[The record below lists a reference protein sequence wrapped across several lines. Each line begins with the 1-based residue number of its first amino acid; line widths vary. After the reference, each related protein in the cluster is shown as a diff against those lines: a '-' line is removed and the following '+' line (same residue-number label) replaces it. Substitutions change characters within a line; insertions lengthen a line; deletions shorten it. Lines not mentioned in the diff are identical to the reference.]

1 MTIVAAGIVGG
12 AVIGGAMSS
21 SASSKA
27 SKSQS
32 AAMDSASQAQLD
44 AAHVSA
50 GAMIKAAGASAE
62 ATIKGASISAS
73 AAKYAA
79 DIQWQMYEQARTDQ
93 LPWLQAGGRAL
104 GTLEGMVNAG
114 PGEFTESPGY
124 QFRLDQ
130 GNKNILANQSATGN
144 LASGRTLKALQDYGQ
159 DYASF
164 EYDKFLSQYYQ
175 SLSPYQSLAGVGLS
189 SAQNIG
195 GMGVQTG
202 YGIGQT
208 TMTGAGQQAG
218 AYNSLA
224 GIYGNLGNQLAANYM
239 GQGNVIA
246 NNYMQQGNIAAQ
258 NSIAQGNIWGGVVN
272 DIAMGIGKYS
282 GGGGSSGSM
291 SNYPMTSS
299 VSNYQP
305 APYTFSSGYTYQPS
319 PWG

>member
-1 MTIVAAGIVGG
+1 
-12 AVIGGAMSS
+12 
-21 SASSKA
+21 
-27 SKSQS
+27 
-32 AAMDSASQAQLD
+32 MDSASQAQLD

-239 GQGNVIA
+239 GQGSAIA

-272 DIAMGIGKYS
+272 DIAMGIGKYY
-282 GGGGSSGSM
+282 GGSSRNVTKPPSANSTQNAYMAM
-291 SNYPMTSS
+291 SYL
-299 VSNYQP
+299 
-305 APYTFSSGYTYQPS
+305 
-319 PWG
+319 